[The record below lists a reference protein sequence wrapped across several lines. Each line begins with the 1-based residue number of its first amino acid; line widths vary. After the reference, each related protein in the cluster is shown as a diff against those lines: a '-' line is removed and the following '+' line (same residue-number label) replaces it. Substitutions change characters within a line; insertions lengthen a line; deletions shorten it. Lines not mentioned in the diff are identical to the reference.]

1 MKKTT
6 VETVKTVEIIN
17 KVLRHTTSIRRGASI
32 AAAGAILTYLSEFVA
47 GHDFGEWTPLVTA
60 FFSILTNIVRKLA
73 VRNK

>member
-17 KVLRHTTSIRRGASI
+17 KVLRGASI